1 MKHDLE
7 SIKCG
12 KKNLPPRIL
21 LLGTAKVGKTTFAC
35 GSNKPVLI
43 PIRGEEG
50 ADDMDIAK
58 FPTVDTYLE
67 LLESLKT
74 LATSEHDFKTVI
86 IDSASTL
93 EPLVWDYTVANATA
107 TKAGPPKSIED
118 VGGGFMKGYID
129 ALKPWRKIMDGLDN
143 LRANKGMASIIIGHV
158 KVKQFN
164 DPMSEPYDQ
173 FMWNVH
179 DKAAAIFTQWADCI
193 LFAKEQNFVKVAGDG
208 SKNKATG
215 AGVRKLYTQT
225 RPAHPGGGRG
235 VYGRL
240 DYELDLDWAAFI
252 KEIKEKM
259 AETTTE

>member
-1 MKHDLE
+1 MKHNLE

-12 KKNLPPRIL
+12 KVNLPPRIL
-21 LLGTAKVGKTTFAC
+21 LLGTPKVGKTTFAC
-35 GSNKPVLI
+35 GSTKPILI
-43 PIRGEEG
+43 PVRGEEG
-50 ADDMDIAK
+50 ADDMDVAK
-58 FPTVDTYLE
+58 FPTVDTYAE
-67 LLESLKT
+67 LLESLGTLANEKHDYKT
-74 LATSEHDFKTVI
+74 LI

-107 TKAGPPKSIED
+107 TKAGPPKSIEE
-118 VGGGFMKGYID
+118 VGGGFMKGYIE
-129 ALKPWRKIMDGLDN
+129 ALKHWRKVMDGLDY

-158 KVKQFN
+158 MVKQFN

-179 DKAAAIFTQWADCI
+179 HKAAATFIQWADCI
-193 LFAKEQNFVKVAGDG
+193 LFAKEQNFVKVATADMPKNA
-208 SKNKATG
+208 KNKATG

-240 DYELDLDWAAFI
+240 DYELDLEWSAFI
-252 KEIKEKM
+252 KEVKEKM
-259 AETTTE
+259 K